1 MITTSQIL
9 MHPSFRKFLL
19 IGTLI
24 GFLVVAV
31 IVIVRVIMNSTLK
44 TEEDIEKY
52 LNLTVLAA
60 IPYYDEK

>member
-1 MITTSQIL
+1 M
-9 MHPSFRKFLL
+9 L
-19 IGTLI
+19 IGTLV

-31 IVIVRVIMNSTLK
+31 IVIVRVIMNSTLR